1 MARSMVPSGRHVL
14 DSSRVAPTIVENDKI
29 PSDVKLR
36 ALPFLWCS
44 LALFIGGCPKR
55 QAPTRI
61 VYVPPPP
68 PAATQPSAEG
78 RPSMVIEEP
87 APPEEPPAPSPQPTT
102 NPEPAQRRR
111 RVLRREAPAAAAEN
125 TPETTEPP
133 PTPQVPSLEPRE
145 SSAQEAALR
154 RQIQALQEDVRQR
167 IAKLSRAGLSGAD
180 RKTLDD
186 ARTFFAQSARALNDA
201 DLQRALNLARK
212 ASLLVSALEP

>member
-1 MARSMVPSGRHVL
+1 M
-14 DSSRVAPTIVENDKI
+14 
-29 PSDVKLR
+29 KLR
-36 ALPFLWCS
+36 AFPFLWCS

-55 QAPTRI
+55 QAPRRI

-68 PAATQPSAEG
+68 PAATHASAAG
-78 RPSMVIEEP
+78 TPSMVIEEP

-102 NPEPAQRRR
+102 NPEPARR
-111 RVLRREAPAAAAEN
+111 RVLRRVAPAAAPEN
-125 TPETTEPP
+125 TPETTEPL
-133 PTPQVPSLEPRE
+133 TPQVPSLEPRE
-145 SSAQEAALR
+145 SSAQQAALR
-154 RQIQALQEDVRQR
+154 RQIQGLQDDVRQR

-186 ARTFFAQSARALNDA
+186 ARTFFAQSTRALNDA